1 MLSIPNKSWSILFGA
16 GIKTSMKKGSFDFI
30 ENTFNCRSYW
40 PILNS
45 ALSKSWLQIRSK
57 FAVSSQIEEIFK
69 SKQDVKPETSKLS
82 WIYILLII
90 VNHWFAGSWALGAL
104 KLYMMMNIKLKFQ
117 RTVLV
122 RICQFSK
129 QLVVNNFRIGL
140 SDVELAKNPPNTVIS
155 ESCPFGA
162 C

>member
-1 MLSIPNKSWSILFGA
+1 
-16 GIKTSMKKGSFDFI
+16 
-30 ENTFNCRSYW
+30 
-40 PILNS
+40 
-45 ALSKSWLQIRSK
+45 
-57 FAVSSQIEEIFK
+57 
-69 SKQDVKPETSKLS
+69 
-82 WIYILLII
+82 
-90 VNHWFAGSWALGAL
+90 
-104 KLYMMMNIKLKFQ
+104 MMMNIKLKFQ

-162 C
+162 LVDSVQRFNFETLCINEFNVGHRLLLLLSYSH